1 MNIPVTEMAETICR
15 RWMRTVGKV
24 KGAVDANFE
33 NVRDFSDGL
42 FDELD
47 TLQLD
52 LVADKACVLIADQQ
66 GKGEA

>member
-1 MNIPVTEMAETICR
+1 MSIPVAKMAETICR

-24 KGAVDANFE
+24 HGAVEANFE
-33 NVRDFSDGL
+33 NVREFSDGI

-52 LVADKACVLIADQQ
+52 LVADKACALISDQQ
-66 GKGEA
+66 AKGDA